1 MARYATA
8 GEIINRAAREL
19 GLQPVADPFASSDP
33 NFLQLIGLLTSIGQE
48 LAMQH
53 EWPQLIAEKV
63 ITTIAGKSDYELP
76 QDFLEMV
83 NQTGWN
89 RSTRLPVGG
98 PLSPSEWQYLK
109 AALTGVVFNV
119 LFRTSKINSSGGAFA
134 EAMRLYP
141 TPGSAGIQIAFEYR
155 SRNWVSPISTQILPG
170 GTGVAALT
178 VTGTPLTTC
187 SILLVAES
195 LPATYPSITIRKY
208 IDGID
213 NGTSVITAGV
223 SFTVVPGANAIIS
236 DSAPAQYDS
245 WEFSLRAG
253 VPAAGYYAKTLGT
266 SSLWSTKDAPTVSG
280 DVVLYDPLL
289 MVRALKLQ
297 WLGAKGLDTSLAAQ
311 EYEDTLR
318 LIRGGVEG
326 APRLSLNQARIRDRF
341 LDNMNVPITGYGT

>member
-8 GEIINRAAREL
+8 GEIINRAAREV

-33 NFLQLIGLLTSIGQE
+33 NFLQFIGLLTSIGQE

-63 ITTIAGKSDYELP
+63 ITTISGKSDYELP
-76 QDFLEMV
+76 PDFLEII

-119 LFRTSKINSSGGAFA
+119 LFRTSAVNSSGKIFA
-134 EAMRLYP
+134 EAMRLFP
-141 TPGSAGIQIAFEYR
+141 TPGSSGISIAFEYR
-155 SRNWVSPISTQILPG
+155 SRNWVSPINTQIIPG
-170 GTGVAALT
+170 GTGNAGMI
-178 VTGTPLTTC
+178 VTGTPILSYSC
-187 SILLVAES
+187 LLVVDS
-195 LPATYPSITIRKY
+195 VTLPTIVLRRYVDGAFSDTISATL
-208 IDGID
+208 GIPFSVNGCNVVL
-213 NGTSVITAGV
+213 NGTAPSV
-223 SFTVVPGANAIIS
+223 S
-236 DSAPAQYDS
+236 DS
-245 WEFSLRAG
+245 WEFSLRSG
-253 VPAAGYYAKTLGT
+253 VVSYAYYTKLPSYSA
-266 SSLWSTKDAPTVSG
+266 SLITKDAPTVAG

-318 LIRGGVEG
+318 LVRGGVEG

>member
-1 MARYATA
+1 MGRYATA

-119 LFRTSKINSSGGAFA
+119 LFRTSAVNTSGRVFA
-134 EAMRLYP
+134 EAMRLFP
-141 TPGSAGIQIAFEYR
+141 TPGSSGIVIAFEYR
-155 SRNWVSPISTQILPG
+155 SRNWVSPINTQIIPG
-170 GTGVAALT
+170 GTGNAGLIVS
-178 VTGTPLTTC
+178 GTSLVDYSC
-187 SILLVAES
+187 LLVADS
-195 LPATYPSITIRKY
+195 VAYPSVTLHKY
-208 IDGID
+208 INGVD
-213 NGTSVITAGV
+213 NGTSSVTVGIAFNVVTGV
-223 SFTVVPGANAIIS
+223 NATFNGS
-236 DSAPAQYDS
+236 TMSALDS

-253 VPAAGYYAKTLGT
+253 VAAYGYYTKAQSGAPAVV
-266 SSLWSTKDAPTVSG
+266 TKDAPTISG

-318 LIRGGVEG
+318 LVRGGVEG